1 MSALEEVRRLAPG
14 LASGGRASSG
24 HSGSPARVR
33 SHSRKDMLVT
43 GSLRSRAW
51 ALGAA
56 VAATGLLAACSS
68 AGGSASVSSVGAS
81 ASPAG
86 ATSAGVKYAEAELA
100 KYSGLRNTYGTPVPV
115 SNVPDLHGKNV
126 WYVPIGSGVPVL
138 TTIGDAMT
146 AALGKLGAT
155 VHVCDGKFQPTTVAS
170 CMQTAV
176 TQGANAVV
184 TGFVD
189 YNSEPSAYQSVIAKG
204 IPVLVGG
211 EAPPSGVSAS
221 KDLGFFNPAGLTH
234 TAFDLM
240 SDAAIADS
248 NGAANVLVVR
258 LTDSSDTVGNSD
270 AGIAELQAHCPQC
283 TVTTLD
289 TLTANVS
296 QLGSAISAKLAANP
310 AINYLI
316 LPQDAFFE
324 AALPGIQSAGFT
336 DKLKVITAGGTT
348 AGLEAVKDGEIAYD
362 IGQGADYNG
371 WGFADATVRLLA
383 GATIQPENDGAVRV
397 FSKANV
403 GSLDLTDA
411 DYDGTVWYGGSQWQQ
426 DFLSAWGVK

>member
-1 MSALEEVRRLAPG
+1 
-14 LASGGRASSG
+14 
-24 HSGSPARVR
+24 
-33 SHSRKDMLVT
+33 MLVT

-51 ALGAA
+51 ALGVG
-56 VAATGLLAACSS
+56 VACTALLAACSS
-68 AGGSASVSSVGAS
+68 AGGSVS
-81 ASPAG
+81 ASSG
-86 ATSAGVKYAEAELA
+86 SGTGVATGTAAAAGVEYARAQLA
-100 KYSGLRNTYGTPVPV
+100 RYSGLSNTYGTPIPV
-115 SNVPDLHGKNV
+115 SNVPDLHGKNI
-126 WYVPIGSGVPVL
+126 WYVPIGTGVPVL
-138 TTIGDAMT
+138 ATIGDAMT
-146 AALGKLGAT
+146 TALGKMGAT

-170 CMQTAV
+170 CMQTAD

-189 YNSEPSAYQSVIAKG
+189 YNSAPSAYQSITAKG

-234 TAFDLM
+234 TAFELM

-248 NGAANVLVVR
+248 NGTANVLVVR
-258 LTDSSDTVGNSD
+258 LTDSSDTLGNSN
-270 AGIAELQAHCPQC
+270 AGIAELQAHCPKC

-289 TLTANVS
+289 TLTANMS
-296 QLGSAISAKLAANP
+296 QLGSAISAKLSANP
-310 AINYLI
+310 DIDYLI

-324 AALPGIQSAGFT
+324 AALPGIEGAGFT
-336 DKLKVITAGGTT
+336 GKLKVIAAGGTT
-348 AGLEAVKDGEIAYD
+348 AGLKAVKDGQIAYD

-383 GATIQPENDGAVRV
+383 GAAIQPENEGAVRV

-403 GSLDLTDA
+403 ASLDLTDA
-411 DYDGTVWYGGSQWQQ
+411 NYNGTAWYGGSQWQQ
-426 DFLSAWGVK
+426 DFLSAWGAK

>member
-1 MSALEEVRRLAPG
+1 
-14 LASGGRASSG
+14 
-24 HSGSPARVR
+24 
-33 SHSRKDMLVT
+33 MLVT
-43 GSLRSRAW
+43 RSLRSGAW

-56 VAATGLLAACSS
+56 VAGTALLAACSS
-68 AGGSASVSSVGAS
+68 SGGSVSAGSAGTSSGSASSGS
-81 ASPAG
+81 ASSGSASGSAAG
-86 ATSAGVKYAEAELA
+86 TASAGVGYAKAKLA
-100 KYSGLRNTYGTPVPV
+100 AYSGLSSTYGTPVPV
-115 SNVPDLHGKNV
+115 PNVPDLHGKNV
-126 WYVPIGSGVPVL
+126 WYVPIGTGVPVL
-138 TTIGDAMT
+138 ATIGDAMT
-146 AALGKLGAT
+146 TALGKLGAT

-176 TQGANAVV
+176 NQGADAVV

-189 YNSEPSAYQSVIAKG
+189 YSSAPSAYQSVIAKG

-211 EAPPSGVSAS
+211 EAAPSGVTAG

-234 TAFDLM
+234 TAFKLM

-248 NGAANVLVVR
+248 DGTANVLVVR
-258 LTDSSDTVGNSD
+258 LADSSDTIGNSD
-270 AGIAELQAHCPQC
+270 AGIAELQAHCPAC

-289 TLTANVS
+289 TTTANMS
-296 QLGSAISAKLAANP
+296 KLGSAVSAKLSANP
-310 AINYLI
+310 DINYLI

-336 DKLKVITAGGTT
+336 SKLKVIAAGGAT
-348 AGLEAVKDGEIAYD
+348 AGLQAVKSGQIAYD

-383 GATIQPENDGAVRV
+383 GAPIQPENVGAVRV

-403 GSLDLTDA
+403 ASLALTDA
-411 DYDGTVWYGGSQWQQ
+411 NYGGTAWYGGSQWQQ

>member
-1 MSALEEVRRLAPG
+1 M
-14 LASGGRASSG
+14 
-24 HSGSPARVR
+24 
-33 SHSRKDMLVT
+33 T

-51 ALGAA
+51 ALGVA
-56 VAATGLLAACSS
+56 VVGTALLAACSS
-68 AGGSASVSSVGAS
+68 AGGSSSSSPAGRSVGAS
-81 ASPAG
+81 SGSGTGSASG
-86 ATSAGVKYAEAELA
+86 AASAGVSYAKAQLA
-100 KYSGLRNTYGTPVPV
+100 KYSGLSNTYGTPVPV
-115 SNVPDLHGKNV
+115 SDVPDMHGKNI
-126 WYVPIGSGVPVL
+126 WYVPIGTGVPVL
-138 TTIGDAMT
+138 ATIGDAMT
-146 AALGKLGAT
+146 TALGKLGAT

-176 TQGANAVV
+176 TQGADAVV

-211 EAPPSGVSAS
+211 EAPPSGVAAS

-234 TAFDLM
+234 TAFKLM

-248 NGAANVLVVR
+248 NGTANVLVVR
-258 LTDSSDTVGNSD
+258 LTDSSDTIENSN
-270 AGIAELQAHCPQC
+270 AGITELRAHCPKC

-289 TLTANVS
+289 TMTANMS
-296 QLGSAISAKLAANP
+296 KLGSAISAKLSANP
-310 AINYLI
+310 GINYLI

-336 DKLKVITAGGTT
+336 SKLKVIAAGGTT
-348 AGLEAVKDGEIAYD
+348 AGLEAVKNGQIAYD

-383 GATIQPENDGAVRV
+383 GAIIQPENEGAVRV

-403 GSLDLTDA
+403 ASLDLTNA
-411 DYDGTVWYGGSQWQQ
+411 NYNGTVWYGGSQWQQ